1 MHLGFD
7 EVTDGSPEKD
17 NGLCGTVLLGNGQ
30 RHRQINRNWC
40 LSFRGLHPVMFPFDG
55 NVVRLFDIRDAVDVW
70 SPRHNLVVCGLV
82 KSQSG

>member
-1 MHLGFD
+1 
-7 EVTDGSPEKD
+7 
-17 NGLCGTVLLGNGQ
+17 
-30 RHRQINRNWC
+30 
-40 LSFRGLHPVMFPFDG
+40 MFPFDG